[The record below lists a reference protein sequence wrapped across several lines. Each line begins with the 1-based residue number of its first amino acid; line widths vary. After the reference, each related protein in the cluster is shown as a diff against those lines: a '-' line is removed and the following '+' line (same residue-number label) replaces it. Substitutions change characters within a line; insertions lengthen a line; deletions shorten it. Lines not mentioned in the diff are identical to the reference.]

1 MIPDAFKEQL
11 AKRFELVM
19 DASPD
24 CLLVNDYESLQ
35 HLYVNET
42 VCRMAGY
49 SREECYAMTFAD
61 LTGQSPGDIRDI
73 FRLAKESGEKGFTQ
87 APHMTLS
94 KDGTRKGW
102 WEAHHRC
109 MELGGRWITITVSR
123 DVSRRVLAERSLE
136 RAKRIYAAL
145 SDANEA
151 IFRSGTP
158 EDLYQRVCDAAIA
171 SGGMTTAS
179 VLVPA
184 KDSDLLEVAAFSG
197 VGKEQMFAAVVS
209 TNPDHPEGQG
219 LNGTAF
225 RSGTVSVTD
234 DFLGDSRTTAWH
246 SLIRP
251 TLMKSAA
258 SVPIV
263 RNGRT
268 ICLLY
273 LSARERRAFDEEI
286 LGLLT
291 RMSKNIAYA
300 LQAFE
305 HENERQRAE
314 ARAKYLASH
323 DSLTGLPNRSLFG
336 ELLEQAIQG
345 ARRTRGGVGVMFVD
359 LDNFKEINDTHG
371 HAAGDAVLETLAQR
385 LKSTLRGSD
394 VLARLG
400 GDEFVLLVHELAT
413 TENAARVAGKLLE
426 SAQAPV
432 TVFGVQCQ
440 VSASIGVSLFPHHGL
455 DQRALMRA
463 ADTAMYRAKEQGKNT
478 WALFDPEL

>member
-1 MIPDAFKEQL
+1 MIPDDFKEQL

-19 DASPD
+19 DSSPD
-24 CLLVNDYESLQ
+24 CLLVIDYESLKP
-35 HLYVNET
+35 LYVNET

-49 SREECYAMTFAD
+49 TREEFNAMSFSD
-61 LTGQSPGDIRDI
+61 LTGQSPEEIREVFD
-73 FRLAKESGEKGFTQ
+73 RAKQSGERGFTQ
-87 APHMTLS
+87 EPRITLS
-94 KDGTRKGW
+94 KDGSRKGW

-109 MELGGRWITITVSR
+109 TEIGGRWITITVSR
-123 DVSRRVLAERSLE
+123 EVSRRVLTERALE

-151 IFRSGTP
+151 IFRSSTP

-171 SGGMTTAS
+171 SGGMTTAT

-184 KDSDLLEVAAFSG
+184 TGSDLLVIAAFSG
-197 VGKEQMFAAVVS
+197 VGKEQMVEAVVS
-209 TNPDHPEGQG
+209 VSPDRPEGQG

-225 RSGTVSVTD
+225 RNGTPSVTD
-234 DFLGDSRTTAWH
+234 DFLGDSRTAAWH
-246 SLIRP
+246 PLIRP
-251 TLMKSAA
+251 TRMKSAA

-263 RNGRT
+263 RDGTT

-286 LGLLT
+286 LGLLI

-300 LQAFE
+300 LQTFE
-305 HENERQRAE
+305 HEEERKRAE
-314 ARAKYLASH
+314 ARAKYLATH
-323 DSLTGLPNRSLFG
+323 DSLTGLPNRSLYG
-336 ELLEQAIQG
+336 ELLEQAIQS
-345 ARRTRGGVGVMFVD
+345 AKRTGRGVGVMFVD

-394 VLARLG
+394 VLARMG
-400 GDEFVLLVHELAT
+400 GDEFVLLVQGLST
-413 TENAARVAGKLLE
+413 PENVARVTAKLLG
-426 SAQAPV
+426 AAKAPV
-432 TVFGVQCQ
+432 TVFDVQCQ
-440 VSASIGVSLFPHHGL
+440 VSASIGVSIFPHHGE
-455 DQRALMRA
+455 DQRTLMRA

-478 WALFDPEL
+478 WALFDPDA